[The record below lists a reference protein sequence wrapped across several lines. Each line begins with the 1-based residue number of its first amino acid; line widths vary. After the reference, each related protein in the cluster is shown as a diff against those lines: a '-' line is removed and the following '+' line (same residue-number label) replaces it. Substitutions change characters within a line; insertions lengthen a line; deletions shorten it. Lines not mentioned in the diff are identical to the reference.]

1 MTALPHLGF
10 ADRPVGR
17 LALRR
22 MSRQFAAV
30 GVRVPTARLAQIA
43 AGCPAAADELF
54 DVAFAEAATRI
65 RREQRHAKRVRA
77 QRHCVHWMVVLGIA
91 VLALAAVLGMG
102 LGFFL
107 MAAHASVI

>member
-30 GVRVPTARLAQIA
+30 GVRVPAARLAQIA
-43 AGCPAAADELF
+43 AGCPAAVDELF
-54 DVAFAEAATRI
+54 DVAFAETATRI
-65 RREQRHAKRVRA
+65 RREQRHTRRVRA
-77 QRHCVHWMVVLGIA
+77 QRHCVHSVVVLGGT
-91 VLALAAVLGMG
+91 VLALAVVLGMG
-102 LGFFL
+102 LVFFL
-107 MAAHASVI
+107 MAAHASLV